1 MGHGLRGV
9 QPPGSVTCLLERIEA
24 ANDEGPLSTGVEHL
38 LGSSPDC
45 LESKLR
51 HLFLSLSL
59 TWEKVFRT
67 GLEAAEDELSSEDVL
82 SRMRL
87 ESPECFLRVEVVIF
101 GLFISNTSEPDLC
114 LLLEVTKTSGTA

>member
-1 MGHGLRGV
+1 MGQGLLGPH
-9 QPPGSVTCLLERIEA
+9 PPGSVTCLLELREA
-24 ANDEGPLSTGVEHL
+24 SDDGPLSTGVEHL

-67 GLEAAEDELSSEDVL
+67 GLEAAEDVLSSEDVL
-82 SRMRL
+82 SLIRL
-87 ESPECFLRVEVVIF
+87 ESPECFLLVEVVIF
-101 GLFISNTSEPDLC
+101 GRFISKTSEPDLWR
-114 LLLEVTKTSGTA
+114 LAEVT

>member
-1 MGHGLRGV
+1 MV
-9 QPPGSVTCLLERIEA
+9 SE
-24 ANDEGPLSTGVEHL
+24 EGPLSTGVEHL

-59 TWEKVFRT
+59 TWEVFGT
-67 GLEAAEDELSSEDVL
+67 GLEAAEDVLSSKDVL

-87 ESPECFLRVEVVIF
+87 ENLR
-101 GLFISNTSEPDLC
+101 DCLC
-114 LLLEVTKTSGTA
+114 LSDLWCWRLLNVGDGLKALLLTTTRVSACHWGLD